1 MQIAN
6 ELSKNIMEL
15 QKIFPIETSYDLITR
30 TLYLGETKAF
40 WLGINGFCKNDLLQ
54 RIFSDLQNSSY
65 TRDSHIND
73 LNLFVASKIGYIQT
87 ELTTSWD
94 AIIKNVLSGTSV
106 LFIDGFD
113 SAIILDTRS
122 YPVRSIEEPDTEKV
136 TQGSRDGFVETIVFN
151 TALLRR
157 RIRNPKLSFEVKTV
171 GSDTKTDVVIGYI
184 GGMADPKLVNAI
196 RQKLDGLDVP
206 SLTMGAKSLEELIV
220 KKRWFN
226 PLPQIRYTERP
237 DVASSYLLE
246 GYVVVIVD
254 NSPSV
259 LVFPCTLFQFT
270 QNPEDYYQ
278 NPSIGNYLRFLR
290 FLCILISLFL
300 MPVFLLLGIYSDMLP
315 KQIQV
320 ITTEQT
326 NPVSLFIYVI
336 IIELGLD
343 IFKYSSSNAA
353 SGLSNSLGLIGGLII
368 GDVAIQLKWATL
380 EVIFYGAVTVLA
392 TLSIS
397 SQEFGGAVRLYR
409 LVLIFLTGFFHLS
422 GFIIG
427 VILILISIGTTPS
440 FAGKSY
446 LWPLIPWNW
455 KALKTLLFRYPTA
468 KYEITHHSNKKQ
480 KF

>member
-6 ELSKNIMEL
+6 ELSKNIVEL

-446 LWPLIPWNW
+446 LWPLIPWDW

>member
-184 GGMADPKLVNAI
+184 GGMADPKLVDAI
-196 RQKLDGLDVP
+196 RQKLDRLDVP

-397 SQEFGGAVRLYR
+397 SQEFGGAIRLYR

-446 LWPLIPWNW
+446 LWPLIPWDW

>member
-446 LWPLIPWNW
+446 LWPLIPWDW